1 MVDKKHLISRGFK
14 NYLFILFVLLTNIS
28 LAQSGLIHEVAS
40 NSYAEIYK
48 KKYLTLNY
56 FYNIDTQTH
65 DYSDNWDFDGDG
77 KNDSLFFIGN
87 GGVHLYFH
95 LEIQLSSD
103 KKTYNF
109 PFLAID
115 NPFLY
120 KEIKLDN
127 NGNPDIFRQFIVANF
142 DDDKL
147 PEIYINLDRQ
157 SEIPHKWKKKGLTS
171 HLVIIDYSNG
181 RLDLKNYTLKKQ

>member
-1 MVDKKHLISRGFK
+1 MVDKKHLISSGFE

-28 LAQSGLIHEVAS
+28 LAQSDLILEVPS
-40 NSYAEIYK
+40 NSYE
-48 KKYLTLNY
+48 KKYKTKYPNLNY
-56 FYNIDTQTH
+56 SYNDHSQTH
-65 DYSDNWDFDGDG
+65 DYSNNWDFDGDG
-77 KNDSLFFIGN
+77 KKDKLFFIGD
-87 GGVHLYFH
+87 GGAHLYFH

-120 KEIKLDN
+120 KEAKLDN
-127 NGNPDIFRQFIVANF
+127 KGNPDIFQQFVVADF

-147 PEIYINLDRQ
+147 PEIYINLDKQ
-157 SEIPHKWKKKGLTS
+157 SEIPNKWKKKGLNS
-171 HLVIIDYSNG
+171 QLVIVDYSKG
-181 RLDLKNYTLKKQ
+181 RLNLKNYTLKKQ